1 MRFFLSSKSFLS
13 LYYTLVY
20 PYLNNC
26 NIAWCSMYPSNLN
39 SILYLQKRFVRIIC
53 EAEYLA
59 HILHLFFGLLKS
71 LTFLTLMHSLLRVL
85 CTHIIIT
92 SFLIRLKPPLLLIAS
107 TYINYNTRNGNNY
120 RPYFCRTNIK
130 KFTILHLG
138 PKLGN
143 SPPHNLTELTSYS
156 TFKT

>member
-1 MRFFLSSKSFLS
+1 MSKTTFVTNRQVH
-13 LYYTLVY
+13 TLII
-20 PYLNNC
+20 NN
-26 NIAWCSMYPSNLN
+26 Y
-39 SILYLQKRFVRIIC
+39 
-53 EAEYLA
+53 
-59 HILHLFFGLLKS
+59 
-71 LTFLTLMHSLLRVL
+71 
-85 CTHIIIT
+85 
-92 SFLIRLKPPLLLIAS
+92 
-107 TYINYNTRNGNNY
+107 YNTRNGNNY